1 MRTTLTSFAVV
12 GLGLLA
18 ARSLLAQG
26 EPTPPTPEVAVSRAC
41 AAAGGLEAFKGLG
54 ILGIGGKS
62 EEVTQDGKVTTTL
75 KNLYVLAPGPV
86 PGRLELPE
94 SKVVAG
100 DDGSG
105 GWALVAGRVDTRP
118 ATAYMVKRSLASSLF
133 PLLLPFS
140 LTWEGVAVT
149 EVKAAT
155 VAGRPVWRLAVELP
169 RTFFDSPQISP
180 SWSVFLDRASFA
192 LVQAESPFTD
202 LGKGV
207 TADGMLYRWND
218 PVKVKAVT
226 FHKEQRVTGLDEVG
240 REKSHSRI
248 DHFQFHL
255 VPESEAEKLFANPV
269 PPEQRP
275 KPPAMQQPP
284 VMPQGP
290 PKG

>member
-18 ARSLLAQG
+18 ARPLLAQG
-26 EPTPPTPEVAVSRAC
+26 EATPPTPEVAVSRAC
-41 AAAGGLEAFKGLG
+41 AAAGGLKAFKGLG
-54 ILGIGGKS
+54 ILGIGSRS
-62 EEVTQDGKVTTTL
+62 EEITQEGKASTSL
-75 KNLYVLAPGPV
+75 KNFYFLAPGPV

-94 SKVVAG
+94 SQVVAG

-105 GWALVAGRVDTRP
+105 GWALVVGRADTRQ
-118 ATAYMVKRSLASSLF
+118 ATEYMVKRSLTSSLF

-180 SWSVFLDRASFA
+180 TWSVFLDRGSFA
-192 LVQAESPFTD
+192 VVQAESPFTD

-226 FHKEQRVTGLDEVG
+226 FHKEQRVTGLDEFG

-248 DHFQFHL
+248 DRFQFRL
-255 VPESEAEKLFANPV
+255 VPESEAERLFSNPV

-275 KPPAMQQPP
+275 KPPAMQPP
-284 VMPQGP
+284 PMPQAP
-290 PKG
+290 PRG

>member
-18 ARSLLAQG
+18 ARPLLAQG
-26 EPTPPTPEVAVSRAC
+26 GPTPPAPEVAISRAC
-41 AAAGGLEAFKGLG
+41 DAAGGLQAFKGLG
-54 ILGIGGKS
+54 ILGIGSKS
-62 EEVTQDGKVTTTL
+62 EEVTQEGKVTTTL
-75 KNLYVLAPGPV
+75 KNFYFAAPGPV

-94 SKVVAG
+94 AQVVAG

-105 GWALVAGRVDTRP
+105 GWALVAGRPDTRL
-118 ATAYMVKRSLASSLF
+118 ATAYMVKRSLASALF

-140 LTWEGVAVT
+140 LTWDGVAVT
-149 EVKAAT
+149 EVRAAT
-155 VAGRPVWRLAVELP
+155 VSGRPVWRLAVELP
-169 RTFFDSPQISP
+169 RTFFDSPQIST

-192 LVQAESPFTD
+192 VVEARSPFTD

-207 TADGMLYRWND
+207 TADGMLFRWND
-218 PVKVKAVT
+218 PVKVKTVT

-248 DHFQFHL
+248 DRFQFRL
-255 VPESEAEKLFANPV
+255 VPASEGGKLFANPV

-275 KPPAMQQPP
+275 KPPAMQPPP
-284 VMPQGP
+284 VAPPGA

>member
-1 MRTTLTSFAVV
+1 MRTALKTFVTA

-18 ARSLLAQG
+18 ARPLLAQG
-26 EPTPPTPEVAVSRAC
+26 GPTPPTPEVAVSRAC
-41 AAAGGLEAFKGLG
+41 AAAGGLAAFKNLG
-54 ILGIGGKS
+54 ILGIGSKS
-62 EEVTQDGKVTTTL
+62 EEVTQDGQVTKAL
-75 KNLYVLAPGPV
+75 KNFYFLAPGPV

-94 SKVVAG
+94 HQVVAA

-105 GWALVAGRVDTRP
+105 GWAVVAGKADTRQ
-118 ATAYMVKRSLASSLF
+118 ATAYMVKRTLATSLF

-155 VAGRPVWRLAVELP
+155 VAGKPVWRLSVQVP
-169 RTFFDSPQISP
+169 RSFFDSPQIAS
-180 SWSVFLDRASFA
+180 SWSVFLDRGSFA

-207 TADGMLYRWND
+207 TADGMLFRWNE
-218 PVKVKAVT
+218 PTKVKGVT
-226 FHKEQRVTGLDEVG
+226 LHQEQRVTGLDEVG

-248 DHFQFHL
+248 DRFQFRS
-255 VPESEAEKLFANPV
+255 VPASEAEKLFANPI
-269 PPEQRP
+269 PPDQRP
-275 KPPAMQQPP
+275 KPPAMQPP
-284 VMPQGP
+284 PFPPQGP